1 MASSF
6 KRKRGTS
13 PPTLGLVQRFSWS
26 TTNYEHEHLATATSI
41 RILELQPGEGT
52 ETIKCKLSA
61 FERDSAPPYEAI
73 SYAWGDE
80 NDSKIIRCEKRK
92 LKVTTNLRNALLQIR
107 DPFEVK
113 LLWADA
119 VCINQQD
126 NDERGNQVR
135 QMPLIYANAERV
147 LVWLDLP
154 NAKSQSFEDLF
165 NFDFNINTSSASS
178 TDQIGR
184 ASRILHEHVK
194 ELETLHLK
202 DEDSYPDT
210 TMIANAFS
218 LLFDSPWFTR
228 LWVVQE
234 IGMAK
239 SVRALI
245 GDATID
251 FVDLIRFILRL
262 ERKTLLMDQLGL
274 FVAGKANVFTTF
286 PARSRELSGEVDD
299 DWDFLEML
307 EVTRAQKSS
316 DPRDYIY
323 ALLGHPS
330 ANIGNT
336 LIVEPNYNK
345 TAQGLFFEITM
356 KIIEQTQT
364 LRILSAVHHTD
375 EFKIEDNAPSWV
387 PRWSR
392 DAYVLSFGVYRDR
405 FYDVMYDASAGLPPV
420 WELQKTRKSLCVQ
433 GFIFDEIDGFF
444 RTEELEKRDDIIIQK
459 NVDQLISAVFGF
471 ETRMRYTIIQNL
483 LDQGQTITAGFR
495 NMKPTQ
501 FSADFAALRLYLIRE
516 ATKQGRSIAGELTPE
531 GIAALEEVA
540 KSGDIDNIYWAAS
553 RFCMGRKL
561 FSTQQGMLGL
571 GPRVLKGGDVC
582 CILFGAPVPF
592 ILRPVGHQYKLV
604 GEAYVHGVM
613 KGEAVV
619 DWMLGERYILQV
631 IELL

>member
-1 MASSF
+1 M
-6 KRKRGTS
+6 
-13 PPTLGLVQRFSWS
+13 
-26 TTNYEHEHLATATSI
+26 
-41 RILELQPGEGT
+41 
-52 ETIKCKLSA
+52 IKCNISVV
-61 FERDSAPPYEAI
+61 ERDSAPPYEAL
-73 SYAWGDE
+73 SYAWGDPA
-80 NDSKIIRCEKRK
+80 DSKVIRCENRK
-92 LKVTTNLRNALLQIR
+92 LRVTTNLRNALYQIR
-107 DPFEVK
+107 DPVEVK

-119 VCINQQD
+119 VCINQRD
-126 NDERGNQVR
+126 NDERSNQVR
-135 QMPLIYANAERV
+135 QMPLIYSNAKRV

-154 NAKSQSFEDLF
+154 NAKFNSFEDLF
-165 NFDFNINTSSASS
+165 NFDFNISTSSASS
-178 TDQIGR
+178 ANHTER

-194 ELETLHLK
+194 MLESQGPK
-202 DEDSYPDT
+202 DEDPYSDT
-210 TMIANAFS
+210 LTIANAFS

-234 IGMAK
+234 VGMAK

-330 ANIGNT
+330 AIICDMP
-336 LIVEPNYNK
+336 IVEPDYNK
-345 TAQGLFFEITM
+345 TAQELFFEVTM
-356 KIIEQTQT
+356 KILQQTRS

-375 EFKIEDNAPSWV
+375 DYKLENASSWI

-392 DAYVLSFGVYRDR
+392 DAYVLSLGVYRDHL
-405 FYDVMYDASAGLPPV
+405 YEVMYDASAGLHPV
-420 WELQKTRKSLCVQ
+420 WELQEPRKSLRVH
-433 GFIFDEIDGFF
+433 GFIFDVIEEYF
-444 RTEELEKRDDIIIQK
+444 RTEELGKRDGIIVQK
-459 NVDQLISAVFGF
+459 GVEQLILAVFGF
-471 ETRMRYTIIQNL
+471 KTRMRYTVSQNL
-483 LDQGQTITAGFR
+483 SDQGQTITAGFR
-495 NMKPTQ
+495 NMKPAQ
-501 FSADFAALRLYLIRE
+501 FSADFAAFRLHLIRE
-516 ATKQGRSIAGELTPE
+516 ATKEGKSIVAELAPE
-531 GIAALEEVA
+531 GLAALEDVA
-540 KSGDIDNIYWAAS
+540 QYGNIDEIYWAAS

-561 FSTQQGMLGL
+561 FSTGNGFLGL
-571 GPRVLKGGDVC
+571 GPRVLKEGDVC

-592 ILRPVGHQYKLV
+592 VLRRVGDQYKLV

-619 DWMLGERYILQV
+619 DWMLGGKYPEQV
-631 IELL
+631 FELL